1 MRICAPLSALIQT
14 IAVLVIPTGFPGS
27 LLAAAPP
34 NGEKPPAATITKTAP
49 ASKTDSFVTN
59 AENLTKKAIPTS
71 PAQPT
76 TPLGQKQKRTILSG
90 TNTPTPVSPK
100 GSEKSAF
107 PEPLPKRVI
116 LLTDEENEQCACA
129 QTDLSEVISEIVS
142 NPISIKFDPPP
153 SNSQPKKVQAPNKSA
168 YKVLVLGD
176 SLGLCGFGKSLDSK
190 LRGNHH
196 ITLVATYM
204 ACGTIPSS
212 WLKIGPYSTA
222 KTACGFWSI
231 ESQNGS
237 PPTESKDTYGMTT
250 GHKPSSHP
258 VPKIES
264 LLERYNPDILV
275 MQNGTNLLSL
285 FSDGATVSPARHD
298 AQLRSHLAPF
308 LKYVTNAS
316 HSLKKIYWIAP
327 PVSGRYSKET
337 QDFLVEKLSLY
348 GGPVW
353 QVIDSRE
360 LVSYPYKRAMPDKE
374 HFVGKDMDTW
384 AQKVYDRIA
393 KDISEGAI
401 PSTPLS
407 KQKNTE
413 SLRGASSLATTKT
426 DAQSRR
432 EVTVRAKLTTKS
444 RPLTKDEILPYQES
458 LVGHV
463 YSIEDVLSG
472 EYQEKE
478 ILVMHPAHIKLKEE
492 PLEKYAVG
500 ETYKLELVDFEGSV
514 WESIKRSDSTGKLDL
529 LPFIQKEDEARAPS
543 LKR

>member
-1 MRICAPLSALIQT
+1 MRIRAPLSALIQT

-27 LLAAAPP
+27 SLVAAPP
-34 NGEKPPAATITKTAP
+34 NGEKPPTATITKTAP
-49 ASKTDSFVTN
+49 ATKTDSFVTN
-59 AENLTKKAIPTS
+59 NENLTKKAIPAS

-76 TPLGQKQKRTILSG
+76 NPPAQKQKRTILSG
-90 TNTPTPVSPK
+90 ANTPTQVPPK

-153 SNSQPKKVQAPNKSA
+153 SNSQPKKLQAPNKST

-190 LRGNHH
+190 LRGNNH
-196 ITLVATYM
+196 ITSVATYM

-237 PPTESKDTYGMTT
+237 PPTESKDTYGMTM

-285 FSDGATVSPARHD
+285 FSDGTTVIPARHD

-308 LKYVTNAS
+308 LKCVTNAS
-316 HSLKKIYWIAP
+316 HSLKKIYWVAP

-353 QVIDSRE
+353 EVIDSRE
-360 LVSYPYKRAMPDKE
+360 LVPYPYKRAMPDKE
-374 HFVGKDMDTW
+374 HFVGKEMDTW

-393 KDISEGAI
+393 KDMSEAEI

-407 KQKNTE
+407 KHKNTE
-413 SLRGASSLATTKT
+413 ALRGASSLAATKT
-426 DAQSRR
+426 NAQSRR
-432 EVTVRAKLTTKS
+432 EITVRARLTTKS
-444 RPLTKDEILPYQES
+444 RPLTREEILPYQES

-472 EYQEKE
+472 EYHDAE

-529 LPFIQKEDEARAPS
+529 LPFIQKEDEARAHS

>member
-14 IAVLVIPTGFPGS
+14 TAVLMIPTGFPGPS
-27 LLAAAPP
+27 LIAALPTA
-34 NGEKPPAATITKTAP
+34 EKPPTLSITKTAATP
-49 ASKTDSFVTN
+49 KTDSFVTN
-59 AENLTKKAIPTS
+59 TENLTKRATPS
-71 PAQPT
+71 NPSQPANPSS
-76 TPLGQKQKRTILSG
+76 QKQKRTILTGGNKPS
-90 TNTPTPVSPK
+90 PVSPK
-100 GSEKSAF
+100 DWAETAF

-116 LLTDEENEQCACA
+116 LLTEEENEQCACA

-142 NPISIKFDPPP
+142 NPISIKFDPPA
-153 SNSQPKKVQAPNKSA
+153 STSQPKKVQTRNQST

-190 LRGNHH
+190 LRENQS
-196 ITLVATYM
+196 ITSVATYM

-231 ESQNGS
+231 ESRNGS
-237 PPTESKDTYGMTT
+237 SPTESKDTYGMTT

-258 VPKIES
+258 VPKIEA
-264 LLERYNPDILV
+264 LLERYTPDILV

-285 FSDGATVSPARHD
+285 FSDGTTVIPTRHD

-308 LKYVTNAS
+308 LKCVTNAS
-316 HSLKKIYWIAP
+316 NSLKKIYWIAP

-353 QVIDSRE
+353 QVIDSRG
-360 LVSYPYKRAMPDKE
+360 LVSYPYRKAMPDKE
-374 HFVGKDMDTW
+374 HFIGKDMDIW
-384 AQKVYDRIA
+384 AQKVYDQIA
-393 KDISEGAI
+393 KDISEGSI

-413 SLRGASSLATTKT
+413 ALRGTPSLTAIKT
-426 DAQSRR
+426 DTQSRR
-432 EVTVRAKLTTKS
+432 EVTVKARLTTKS
-444 RPLTKDEILPYQES
+444 RPLSKDEILPYQES

-472 EYQEKE
+472 EYHEKE
-478 ILVMHPAHIKLKEE
+478 ILVMHPAHIRLKEE

-500 ETYKLELVDFEGSV
+500 ETYNLELVDFEGSV

-529 LPFIQKEDEARAPS
+529 LPFIRKEDEARAPN

>member
-1 MRICAPLSALIQT
+1 MRIRAPLSALIQT

-27 LLAAAPP
+27 SLFASAP
-34 NGEKPPAATITKTAP
+34 NGEKPPAATITKAALAP
-49 ASKTDSFVTN
+49 KTDSFVTST
-59 AENLTKKAIPTS
+59 ENLTKKAIAANPS
-71 PAQPT
+71 QPT
-76 TPLGQKQKRTILSG
+76 NPPGQKQKRNILSG
-90 TNTPTPVSPK
+90 ANTPHPVSPK
-100 GSEKSAF
+100 GSDKNAF

-142 NPISIKFDPPP
+142 NPISIKFDPPR
-153 SNSQPKKVQAPNKSA
+153 SHSQPSKVQAPNKST

-190 LRGNHH
+190 LRENHN

-212 WLKIGPYSTA
+212 WLKIGPYTTA

-231 ESQNGS
+231 ESHNGS

-285 FSDGATVSPARHD
+285 FSDGATVIPARHD

-308 LKYVTNAS
+308 LKCVTNAS

-337 QDFLVEKLSLY
+337 QDFLVEKLSHY

-384 AQKVYDRIA
+384 AQKVYDHIA

-413 SLRGASSLATTKT
+413 ALRVASPLSATKT
-426 DAQSRR
+426 NAQPRR
-432 EVTVRAKLTTKS
+432 EVTVKARLTTKS

-478 ILVMHPAHIKLKEE
+478 ILVMHPAHIRLKDE

-514 WESIKRSDSTGKLDL
+514 WESTKRSDSTGKLDL
-529 LPFIQKEDEARAPS
+529 LSFIQKEDEARAPN

>member
-1 MRICAPLSALIQT
+1 MRIRAPLSALILT
-14 IAVLVIPTGFPGS
+14 IAFLVIPAEFPGS
-27 LLAAAPP
+27 SLIAATPSP
-34 NGEKPPAATITKTAP
+34 EKPSAATITKTAP
-49 ASKTDSFVTN
+49 SAKIDGFVTN
-59 AENLTKKAIPTS
+59 TENFLKRTPPTS
-71 PAQPT
+71 PAQPANS
-76 TPLGQKQKRTILSG
+76 PSQKQKRNILTGSSA
-90 TNTPTPVSPK
+90 PTTVSPK
-100 GSEKSAF
+100 NSDKNAF

-142 NPISIKFDPPP
+142 NPISLKFDPPP
-153 SNSQPKKVQAPNKSA
+153 SNSQPKKVQIPNQSK

-190 LRGNHH
+190 LRENQN
-196 ITLVATYM
+196 ISAVATYM

-231 ESQNGS
+231 ESRSGS
-237 PPTESKDTYGMTT
+237 PPAESKDTYGMTT

-258 VPKIES
+258 VPKIEA
-264 LLERYNPDILV
+264 LLERYNPDILI

-285 FSDGATVSPARHD
+285 FSDGATVIPARHD

-308 LKYVTNAS
+308 LKCVTNAS
-316 HSLKKIYWIAP
+316 YSLKKIYWIAP

-337 QDFLVEKLSLY
+337 QDFLVEKLAHY
-348 GGPVW
+348 GGPAW

-384 AQKVYDRIA
+384 AQKVYDHIA
-393 KDISEGAI
+393 TEISQGAI
-401 PSTPLS
+401 PATPLS

-413 SLRGASSLATTKT
+413 TLRGTSSLATTKT
-426 DAQSRR
+426 DTPSRR
-432 EVTVRAKLTTKS
+432 EVTVKAKLTTKS

-463 YSIEDVLSG
+463 YSVENVLSG

-478 ILVMHPAHIKLKEE
+478 ILVMHPAHIRLKEE

-500 ETYKLELVDFEGSV
+500 ETYELKLVDFEGSV